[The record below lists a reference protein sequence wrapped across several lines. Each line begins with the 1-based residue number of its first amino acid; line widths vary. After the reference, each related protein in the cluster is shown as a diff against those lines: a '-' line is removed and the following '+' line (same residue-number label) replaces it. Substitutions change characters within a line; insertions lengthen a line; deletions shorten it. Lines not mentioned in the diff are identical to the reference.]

1 LAEPTF
7 TLPIV
12 LQAAFPNAS
21 SARQL
26 AMRNAQFAS
35 VQDDQTTFELW
46 VPERLSL
53 HDQPVALDIAMAIVL
68 DALLN
73 KEMFPDGFIRG
84 DGGRYY
90 KYRLER

>member
-1 LAEPTF
+1 MEQQNFGTVEDL
-7 TLPIV
+7 LKQIG
-12 LQAAFPNAS
+12 S
-21 SARQL
+21 IR
-26 AMRNAQFAS
+26 
-35 VQDDQTTFELW
+35 DDLTTFELW

-53 HDQPVALDIAMAIVL
+53 HDQPVASDIAMAIAL

-73 KEMFPDGFIRG
+73 KEMFPDGFIQG